1 MRRFLF
7 MRTPAVIQLAC
18 SCASWLNG
26 TVPCCIFMEVTLQLV
41 AQLTASWYSTMSSF
55 TSHSNSAVDAAE
67 LGAQQLA
74 VAADASPAE
83 RAHSRSVERRHAR
96 PGEEHAAPPRSS
108 SAASDGASRVVAA
121 AAAHRRARGDPCC
134 WRARSARTAASQPV
148 AACLS
153 LSVIGRRAEAGGGA
167 LFESTDT
174 LVPVPWK
181 QRSGGTHT
189 PGARYR
195 YW

>member
-96 PGEEHAAPPRSS
+96 PGEEHAAPPLLQRGERWRLARRRRRRRSS
-108 SAASDGASRVVAA
+108 TRAWRPVLLARAERSYSRLAA
-121 AAAHRRARGDPCC
+121 C
-134 WRARSARTAASQPV
+134 RSLSQPV
-148 AACLS
+148 
-153 LSVIGRRAEAGGGA
+153 GNRPKG
-167 LFESTDT
+167 
-174 LVPVPWK
+174 
-181 QRSGGTHT
+181 
-189 PGARYR
+189 
-195 YW
+195 